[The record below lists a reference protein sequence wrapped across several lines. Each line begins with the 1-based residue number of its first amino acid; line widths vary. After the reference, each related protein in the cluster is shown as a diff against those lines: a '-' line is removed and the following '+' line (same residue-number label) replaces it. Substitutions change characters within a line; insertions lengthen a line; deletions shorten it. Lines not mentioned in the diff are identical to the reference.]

1 MRYGI
6 ISQSKKMRGL
16 KFFLIGLTISL
27 SLFAAL
33 NAGELKFEDF
43 LLSQIY
49 LPPDTFLAQVSQN
62 NLSNSK
68 SFFLSKKLSSSF
80 DIAAVSA
87 LVLKVESDGQQTVL
101 FDKNSNQELAI
112 ASLTKLMTA
121 VVSLENQPLSQ
132 EVEISST
139 SVSQEGNSGNL
150 KTGERIM
157 VKELLKMALIE
168 SSNDA
173 AEALAEVSG
182 REEFVDLMNLKSKEL
197 GLRSTHF
204 STPTGLEAEN
214 NFSTARDLAN
224 LMVFILK
231 NHPFILEISVQPS
244 VIILSENDR
253 PHHRAFNTNELL
265 TSFGQIE
272 NLKIVGGKTGYTDE
286 AGGSVILATKN
297 GDGDYFISLVL
308 GADSQESRFSELEKL
323 IQAFN

>member
-1 MRYGI
+1 MT
-6 ISQSKKMRGL
+6 GL

-27 SLFAAL
+27 SLFAVL
-33 NAGELKFEDF
+33 NAGELKLEDF
-43 LLSQIY
+43 LLSQLY
-49 LPPDTFLAQVSQN
+49 LPSDTFLAQISN
-62 NLSNSK
+62 GNLFEK
-68 SFFLSKKLSSSF
+68 SLPTF
-80 DIAAVSA
+80 DIAARSA
-87 LVLKVESDGQQTVL
+87 LVLKVKSNGQQTVL
-101 FDKNSNQELAI
+101 FDKSSSQELAI

-150 KTGERIM
+150 KVGERIM

-182 REEFVDLMNLKSKEL
+182 REEFVVLMNLKSKEL
-197 GLRSTHF
+197 GLRSTYF

-224 LMVFILK
+224 LMIFILK
-231 NHPFILEISVQPS
+231 NHPFILEISAQPS

-265 TSFGQIE
+265 TSFAGID

-286 AGGSVILATKN
+286 AGGCIILVTKDQN
-297 GDGDYFISLVL
+297 GDYLIYLVL
-308 GADSQESRFSELEKL
+308 GADSQESRFSELKKL
-323 IQAFN
+323 IQIFN

>member
-1 MRYGI
+1 MT
-6 ISQSKKMRGL
+6 GL

-27 SLFAAL
+27 SLFGAL
-33 NAGELKFEDF
+33 NAGELRLEDF

-49 LPPDTFLAQVSQN
+49 LPPDTFLAQASQN
-62 NLSNSK
+62 DFSNFKNFSPV
-68 SFFLSKKLSSSF
+68 KKFSLNF
-80 DIAAVSA
+80 DIAARSA
-87 LVLKVESDGQQTVL
+87 LVLKVKSDGQQTVL
-101 FDKNSNQELAI
+101 FDKNSSQKLAI

-132 EVEISST
+132 EVEISLT

-173 AEALAEVSG
+173 AEALAAKSSISSG
-182 REEFVDLMNLKSKEL
+182 REEFVALMNLKSKEL
-197 GLRSTHF
+197 GLRSTYF

-231 NHPFILEISVQPS
+231 THPFILEVSAQPS
-244 VIILSENDR
+244 VIILSENNR

-265 TSFGQIE
+265 TSFGQIK

-286 AGGSVILATKN
+286 AGGSIILVTKDQN
-297 GDGDYFISLVL
+297 GNYFISLVL
-308 GADSQESRFSELEKL
+308 GADSQESRFLELEKL
-323 IQAFN
+323 IKAFN